1 MKTSTVINLMKITP
15 VILCGGAGTRLWPD
29 SKKNLPKQFIDFG
42 GWTLFEKTLQRVKNN
57 IYSNPTIITNTL
69 YLKNVQKLLQKHK
82 FKEWDIILEPFK
94 KNTAAAIA
102 LSIIDRPS
110 MQPLAIFPS
119 DHSIE
124 NYKKFNSLLKKNKK
138 FVIHKKNW
146 KKDIFI
152 FGIKPKS
159 PSDQYG
165 YFLPEKRKQGVSKV
179 KKFIEKPS
187 ISNAKKII
195 NRGGY
200 WNSGILFGTVKAFNN
215 CFTEHDPRTLEYCS
229 KAFEKGKHNYKF
241 NKVLI
246 KVNKKIFKKINSR
259 SFDYAVLEKY
269 NYVKGIKL
277 NIDWTDLGNWFEILK
292 IFNKK
297 KTKYFKKKNL
307 FKRPWG
313 HYINLY
319 RGKGFLIKELFV
331 KPKGILSLQKHY
343 HRSERWLITQGKAKI
358 TLDKKIFFKKINET
372 ISIPKG
378 SIHRIENN
386 SKKPI
391 RIMEAQIG
399 SILKETDI
407 VRFQDIYG
415 RVK

>member
-1 MKTSTVINLMKITP
+1 MKITP

-57 IYSNPTIITNTL
+57 IYTNPTIITNTL
-69 YLKNVQKLLQKHK
+69 YLKHVQKLLVKHK
-82 FKEWDIILEPFK
+82 FKEWKIILEPFK

-102 LSIIDRPS
+102 LAIIDRPPS
-110 MQPLAIFPS
+110 QPLTIFPS
-119 DHSIE
+119 DHFIE
-124 NYKKFNSLLKKNKK
+124 NYNKFNSVLKKNKK
-138 FVIHKKNW
+138 FVTHKKYW
-146 KKDIFI
+146 EKDIFL

-159 PSDQYG
+159 PSEQYG
-165 YFLPEKRKQGVSKV
+165 YFLSEKKNQEAGKV
-179 KKFIEKPS
+179 KKFIEKPTLLK
-187 ISNAKKII
+187 AKKII

-215 CFTEHDPRTLEYCS
+215 CFIKHDPKTLEYCF
-229 KAFEKGKHNYKF
+229 KAFKKGKHYNKF

-246 KVNKKIFKKINSR
+246 KVDKKIFKKINSR

-277 NIDWTDLGNWFEILK
+277 DIDWSDLGNWFEILK
-292 IFNKK
+292 IYNKK
-297 KTKYFKKKNL
+297 KLKYFKKKNL
-307 FKRPWG
+307 FTRPWG

-319 RGKGFLIKELFV
+319 RGNGFLIKELFV
-331 KPKGILSLQKHY
+331 KPNGRLSLQKHY
-343 HRSERWLITQGKAKI
+343 HRSERWLVTEGKAKI
-358 TLDKKIFFKKINET
+358 TLNKKVFLKKINET

>member
-1 MKTSTVINLMKITP
+1 MKITP
-15 VILCGGAGTRLWPD
+15 VILCGGAGTRLWPN
-29 SKKNLPKQFIDFG
+29 SRKNIPKQFIDFG
-42 GWTLFEKTLQRVKNN
+42 GWTLFEKTLQRVKNS
-57 IYSNPTIITNTL
+57 IYNSPKIITNSL
-69 YLKNVQKLLQKHK
+69 YLKNVQNLLVKYK
-82 FKEWDIILEPFK
+82 FKKCEIILEPIK
-94 KNTAAAIA
+94 RNTAPAIA
-102 LSIIDRPS
+102 LATIGQTVS
-110 MQPLAIFPS
+110 QALAIFPS
-119 DHSIE
+119 DHFIE
-124 NYKKFNSLLKKNKK
+124 NNKKFNKILKKNKRFIENKK
-138 FVIHKKNW
+138 FWN
-146 KKDIFI
+146 KKDIFL
-152 FGIKPKS
+152 FGIKPKT
-159 PSDQYG
+159 PSEQYG
-165 YFLPEKRKQGVSKV
+165 YFLPEEKRRGISKV
-179 KKFIEKPS
+179 KKFLEKPS

-200 WNSGILFGTVKAFNN
+200 WNSGMLFGTAEAFHN
-215 CFTEHDPRTLEYCS
+215 CFTEHDPKTLKYCYQ
-229 KAFEKGKHNYKF
+229 AYEKGTTNYNAKSI
-241 NKVLI
+241 VT
-246 KVNKKIFKKINSR
+246 KVNKKIFKKINTR
-259 SFDYAVLEKY
+259 SFDYAVLEKH

-277 NIDWTDLGNWFEILK
+277 DIDWTDLGNWFEILK

-297 KTKYFKKKNL
+297 RTKYLKKKNL

-313 HYINLY
+313 HYINLF

-358 TLDKKIFFKKINET
+358 TLDNKVFFKSINET

-386 SKKPI
+386 SKKPV

-399 SILKETDI
+399 NILKETDI

>member
-1 MKTSTVINLMKITP
+1 MKIIP

-29 SKKNLPKQFIDFG
+29 SKKNQPKQFIDFG

-57 IYSNPTIITNTL
+57 IYMPPRIITNTL
-69 YLKNVQKLLQKHK
+69 YLKTVKKLLVKHK
-82 FKEWDIILEPFK
+82 FKEWQIILEPLK

-102 LSIIDRPS
+102 LSCVGRS
-110 MQPLAIFPS
+110 VGWPLAIFPS
-119 DHSIE
+119 DHFIE
-124 NYKKFNSLLKKNKK
+124 NDTKFNNILKKNKK
-138 FVIHKKNW
+138 FISHKNYW
-146 KKDIFI
+146 NKKDLFI

-165 YFLPEKRKQGVSKV
+165 YFLPENKNTKISKV
-179 KKFIEKPS
+179 KKFLEKPS
-187 ISNAKKII
+187 ISNAKRII
-195 NRGGY
+195 KRGGY
-200 WNSGILFGTVKAFNN
+200 WNSGMLFGTVEAFSNS
-215 CFTEHDPRTLEYCS
+215 FIKHDPKTWEYCW
-229 KAFEKGKHNYKF
+229 KAMKKGKYNYNN
-241 NKVLI
+241 NKSV
-246 KVNKKIFKKINSR
+246 KEVNKSIFKKINSR

-277 NIDWTDLGNWFEILK
+277 DIDWTDLGNWFEILK

-297 KTKYFKKKNL
+297 KSKYFKKKNL

-343 HRSERWLITQGKAKI
+343 HRSERWLITKGKAKI
-358 TLDKKIFFKKINET
+358 TLDNKIFFKKINET

-386 SKKPI
+386 SKKSI
-391 RIMEAQIG
+391 KIMEAQIG

-407 VRFQDIYG
+407 VRFKDIYG

>member
-1 MKTSTVINLMKITP
+1 MKIIP

-29 SKKNLPKQFIDFG
+29 SKKNQPKQFIDFG

-57 IYSNPTIITNTL
+57 IYMPPRIITNTL
-69 YLKNVQKLLQKHK
+69 YLKTVKKLLVKHK
-82 FKEWDIILEPFK
+82 FKEWQIILEPLK

-102 LSIIDRPS
+102 LSCVGRS
-110 MQPLAIFPS
+110 VGWPLAIFPS
-119 DHSIE
+119 DHFIE
-124 NYKKFNSLLKKNKK
+124 NDTKFNNILKKNKK
-138 FVIHKKNW
+138 FISHKNYW
-146 KKDIFI
+146 NKKDLFI

-165 YFLPEKRKQGVSKV
+165 YFLPENKNTKISKV
-179 KKFIEKPS
+179 KKFLEKPS
-187 ISNAKKII
+187 ISNAKRII
-195 NRGGY
+195 KGGGY
-200 WNSGILFGTVKAFNN
+200 WNSGMLFGTVKAFSN
-215 CFTEHDPRTLEYCS
+215 CFIKHDPKTWEYCW
-229 KAFEKGKHNYKF
+229 KAMKKGKYNYNN
-241 NKVLI
+241 NKSV
-246 KVNKKIFKKINSR
+246 KEVNKSIFKKINSR

-277 NIDWTDLGNWFEILK
+277 DIDWTDLGNWFEILK

-297 KTKYFKKKNL
+297 KSKYFKKKNL

-343 HRSERWLITQGKAKI
+343 HRSERWLITKGKAKI
-358 TLDKKIFFKKINET
+358 TLDNKIFFKKINET

-386 SKKPI
+386 SKKSI
-391 RIMEAQIG
+391 KIMEAQIG

-407 VRFQDIYG
+407 VRFKDIYG

>member
-1 MKTSTVINLMKITP
+1 MKIRP
-15 VILCGGAGTRLWPD
+15 VILCGGAGSRLWSE

-57 IYSNPTIITNTL
+57 VYLDPIIVTNAL
-69 YLKNVQKLLQKHK
+69 YLKTVKKFLVKLK
-82 FKEWDIILEPFK
+82 FKGWSIILEPFK
-94 KNTAAAIA
+94 KNTVAAIA
-102 LSIIDRPS
+102 LACID
-110 MQPLAIFPS
+110 QPASLPIAIFPS
-119 DHSIE
+119 DHFIE
-124 NYKKFNSLLKKNKK
+124 NDLKFKNLLKKNKRLI
-138 FVIHKKNW
+138 VQKNYFN

-165 YFLPEKRKQGVSKV
+165 YFLLKKKHKGLTKVSK
-179 KKFIEKPS
+179 FLEKPN
-187 ISNAKKII
+187 IFNAKKII
-195 NRGGY
+195 KRGGY
-200 WNSGILFGTVKAFNN
+200 WNSGILFASAEAFYNSFKKHDLRTWKYCAEALNKGNVKSFDN
-215 CFTEHDPRTLEYCS
+215 S
-229 KAFEKGKHNYKF
+229 KYLKE
-241 NKVLI
+241 I
-246 KVNKKIFKKINSR
+246 NKKIFNKIISK
-259 SFDYAVLEKY
+259 SFDYAILEKY
-269 NYVKGIKL
+269 KNVNGIKL

-297 KTKYFKKKNL
+297 KSRYFKKKNV
-307 FKRPWG
+307 FNRPWG
-313 HYINLY
+313 HYVNLY

-343 HRSERWLITQGKAKI
+343 HRSERWLITQGKVKI
-358 TLDKKIFFKKINET
+358 TLDKKVFFKVLNDT
-372 ISIPKG
+372 ITIPKG

-399 SILKETDI
+399 KVLKESDI
-407 VRFQDIYG
+407 VRFDDIYG